1 MPTMP
6 MILVK
11 VDDLLRSSGIGLVR
25 PIVKRLSDM
34 ASQNTG
40 VTVEI
45 GYGAG
50 DLEYTVVAPRG

>member
-1 MPTMP
+1 

-11 VDDLLRSSGIGLVR
+11 ADDLLRSSGIGLVR

-34 ASQNTG
+34 ASQNAG